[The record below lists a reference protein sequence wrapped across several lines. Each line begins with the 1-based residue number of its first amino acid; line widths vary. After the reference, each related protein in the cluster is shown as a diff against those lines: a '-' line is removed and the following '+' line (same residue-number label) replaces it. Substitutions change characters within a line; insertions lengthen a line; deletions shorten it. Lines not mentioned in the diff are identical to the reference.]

1 MPQFSEDQNT
11 RVFQLPAGIV
21 CYCYM
26 TPVLWILFHVF
37 IFSPQ
42 RVQKLFEGPAGTE
55 YTVGALQMPVT
66 GGVILQDFNKVM
78 ENKGK

>member
-11 RVFQLPAGIV
+11 TVFQSPAGIV
-21 CYCYM
+21 HYCCM
-26 TPVLWILFHVF
+26 TLVLWILFYVF

-42 RVQKLFEGPAGTE
+42 QVQKLFEDPVGAE
-55 YTVGALQMPVT
+55 YTVGALQMPVRW
-66 GGVILQDFNKVM
+66 GMILQDFNKVM